1 LFNYDNELLVGNHL
15 NAENDVNQNNG
26 NESNVILSIN
36 NVNYTL
42 ANNNFQKINL
52 TGKRFNSTLYA
63 FGSVYKFSNDKDI
76 DLNVLFRSSKNDEV
90 KAIVY

>member
-1 LFNYDNELLVGNHL
+1 MFSYNDELLVGNHL
-15 NAENDVNQNNG
+15 NDE
-26 NESNVILSIN
+26 N
-36 NVNYTL
+36 NVNENNSNVVLTVNNINYTL
-42 ANNNFQKINL
+42 PNNNFQTINL